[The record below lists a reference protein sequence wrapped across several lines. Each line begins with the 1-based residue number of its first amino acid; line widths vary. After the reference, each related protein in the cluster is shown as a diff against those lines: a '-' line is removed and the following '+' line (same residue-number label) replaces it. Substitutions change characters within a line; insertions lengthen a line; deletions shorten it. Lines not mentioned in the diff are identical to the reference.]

1 MTSADEIPAGP
12 SAPGPT
18 VTTLRDGPVSTIR
31 LNRPEALNAL
41 DSSTQRALLDAL
53 VAAAEDPSVRCVV
66 LTGSGRSFCVGQD
79 LREHPRSTGQGNDAL
94 WRTVPE
100 RYNPIAWTLAT
111 MPKPVIAAVNG
122 IAAGAGAAFA
132 LAADLRVF
140 AAGAGMNF
148 AFAGVGLSADSG
160 TTWWLPRLVG
170 PTRAKTLLLRPR
182 TLDARECQG
191 LGLADEVVPD
201 TELTGRVRELA
212 EDFAAG
218 PTVAYGAI
226 RQSVVYSC
234 GHDLDA
240 SLAHEARMIRRTS
253 ATSDHDGAVAAFLD
267 KRPARFEG
275 R

>member
-1 MTSADEIPAGP
+1 
-12 SAPGPT
+12 
-18 VTTLRDGPVSTIR
+18 VTTVRSGPVSTIR
-31 LNRPEALNAL
+31 LDRPEALNAL
-41 DSSTQRALLDAL
+41 NSPAKRALLDAV
-53 VAAAEDPSVRCVV
+53 VAAAEDPTVRCVV
-66 LTGSGRSFCVGQD
+66 LTGSGRAFCVGQD
-79 LREHPRSTGQGNDAL
+79 LRERPQSPGSDDEEL

-100 RYNPIAWTLAT
+100 HYNPIAWTLAT

-140 AAGAGMNF
+140 AAGAGVNF
-148 AFAGVGLSADSG
+148 AFTGIGLSADSG
-160 TTWWLPRLVG
+160 STWWLPRLVG
-170 PTRAKTLLLRPR
+170 PARARTLLMRSR
-182 TLDARECQG
+182 ALDARECLD

-201 TELTGRVRELA
+201 SDLTERVRALA
-212 EDFAAG
+212 EEFAAG

-226 RQSVVYSC
+226 RQAVAYSC
-234 GHDLDA
+234 GHDLEA

-253 ATSDHDGAVAAFLD
+253 ATSDHHDAVTAFLD